1 MLIRLVLIALAT
13 MVSACDF
20 VWERDSKL
28 HREQLELLLKQ
39 KASVKEVDQAA
50 RIEPTIVVTP
60 SDASKLAGM
69 WTNPRNSPAEVR
81 EKVGR
86 WPQTRVYMKSSVV
99 WFVYFDAAGVM
110 RDYSLLSN

>member
-1 MLIRLVLIALAT
+1 MRFVLIALT
-13 MVSACDF
+13 ILVSACDF
-20 VWERDSKL
+20 VWERDSKP
-28 HREQLELLLKQ
+28 HREQLERLLGQ
-39 KASVKEVDQAA
+39 RASLNEVDQAA
-50 RIEPTIVVTP
+50 GIEPTIVATP
-60 SDASKLAGM
+60 SDASKLANM